1 MSLNV
6 YTSRW
11 TGRRRHLTVTAN
23 EARIKNEERP
33 PASLKSGTHPP
44 NRYPIPGRDTLALPT
59 RRKPLESV
67 SGYLEILDKGFGFLR
82 TLDKNFMPHATDPF
96 VPAHLIRK
104 CNLAEGV
111 LIEGAGGKTNA
122 KSTNIKLAQIETVN
136 GMVLDTYSKI
146 KPLHQQTSIN
156 PSEQYILCH
165 SPDDIIGRALD
176 MIVPIGKGQRGL
188 VVSPPKSGKTT
199 ILKHIA
205 ESIQRHHPEVEL
217 FILLVDERPEEVTDF
232 KRGLSHACV
241 LASSADQS
249 VAQHLRM
256 TRLAMNTATRSA
268 EIGRDVVVLIDSLTR
283 MSRAF
288 NNQTQSHGRTLSG
301 GLAADAL
308 TMPRRVFGAARNIEQ
323 GGSLTVVATILVDTG
338 SRMDDV
344 IFQEFKGTG
353 NMDLVLSRKCAE
365 QRLWPAIDINASGT
379 RKEHLLMK
387 KNALQEAIHFRRQVA
402 TLDEVSALMA
412 LHEYLDSSE

>member
-1 MSLNV
+1 
-6 YTSRW
+6 
-11 TGRRRHLTVTAN
+11 
-23 EARIKNEERP
+23 
-33 PASLKSGTHPP
+33 
-44 NRYPIPGRDTLALPT
+44 
-59 RRKPLESV
+59 
-67 SGYLEILDKGFGFLR
+67 
-82 TLDKNFMPHATDPF
+82 
-96 VPAHLIRK
+96 
-104 CNLAEGV
+104 
-111 LIEGAGGKTNA
+111 
-122 KSTNIKLAQIETVN
+122 
-136 GMVLDTYSKI
+136 
-146 KPLHQQTSIN
+146 
-156 PSEQYILCH
+156 
-165 SPDDIIGRALD
+165 

-308 TMPRRVFGAARNIEQ
+308 TMPRRVFGAARNIER

-387 KNALQEAIHFRRQVA
+387 KNALQEAIHLRRQVA